1 MKNIKAN
8 SFRIFLLSIFILTLT
23 NLLYSKDSKVY
34 VIKKLEFQEV
44 NRWYA
49 GYIKK
54 AIDKANEDKADLII
68 LELDTPGGL
77 LSSALSIKNY
87 IIESEVPVAVYI
99 NKNALSA
106 GALISLSAKEIY
118 MSDGSVIGAA
128 TPIYLNGNEVK
139 KAGEKEISAMR
150 AAMRASAE
158 TTKKN
163 TKAAEA
169 MVDETIVLTKEK
181 DGIDLDDKTLL
192 TLSADEAVE
201 INIADKKANSIKEII
216 ELKGL
221 SDNSEIITVEEE
233 KYDSVLRFLLNPFI
247 LSLLMSIGIAGIYLE
262 IKTPGFGVGG
272 VTAIIAF
279 SVFFFVQFFSGDS
292 NLIEPA
298 IFLLGAVLLCIEIF
312 VIPGFGITGILG
324 ITAILASV
332 FMSFGLNN
340 IAIATFVIFISLIID
355 IILIVLIAKFMTKSK
370 EFNNKITL
378 SSDTAGYHSSVS
390 YDHLLNKEGIAD
402 TFFRPAGYIMIDNNR
417 YDAVS
422 EGEFIDKGSSLKVVL
437 VEGNRIVVKKIN

>member
-1 MKNIKAN
+1 MKNI
-8 SFRIFLLSIFILTLT
+8 RIFLLSIFILTLS
-23 NLLYSKDSKVY
+23 NLLYAENNKIY
-34 VIKKLEFQEV
+34 VINKLEFQEV

-87 IIESEVPVAVYI
+87 IIESEVPVVVYI

-128 TPIYLNGNEVK
+128 TPVYLNGDEVK
-139 KAGEKEISAMR
+139 KAGEKEVSAMR
-150 AAMRASAE
+150 AAMRSSAE

-163 TKAAEA
+163 IKAAEA
-169 MVDETIVLTKEK
+169 MVDETIVLTEKE
-181 DGIDLDDKTLL
+181 DGIDLDGKTLL
-192 TLSADEAVE
+192 TLSADEAIK

-221 SDNSEIITVEEE
+221 NDNSEIITVEEE
-233 KYDSVLRFLLNPFI
+233 NYDFILRFLLNPFV

-279 SVFFFVQFFSGDS
+279 SIFFFVQFFSGDS
-292 NLIEPA
+292 SLLEPA
-298 IFLLGAVLLCIEIF
+298 IFLLGAVLICVEIF
-312 VIPGFGITGILG
+312 LIPGFGITGVLG
-324 ITAILASV
+324 IIAILASV
-332 FMSFGLNN
+332 FMSFGIHN
-340 IAIATFVIFISLIID
+340 IAIAVFVIFISLIID
-355 IILIVLIAKFMTKSK
+355 IILIVLIARFMVKSK
-370 EFNNKITL
+370 EFKNKITL

-390 YDHLLNKEGIAD
+390 YDHLLNREGIAD
-402 TFFRPAGYIMIDNNR
+402 TFFRPAGYIMIDNKR

-422 EGEFIDKGSSLKVVL
+422 EGEFIDKGSSLKVIL
-437 VEGNRIVVKKIN
+437 VEGNRIVVKKLND